1 MTAQPNHYKRI
12 IGPWTMLF
20 ASVSAIIG
28 SGWLFSG
35 YYSSKLA
42 GPAAIVAWC
51 LAAVLILIVAFTFA
65 EISSLIPIPGG
76 SSHLPN
82 ITHGILVSVV
92 FSWISWLT
100 LAVIPAIE
108 VQAVLQYAAY
118 FFPWLTSD
126 PNSIDT
132 TLSPEGYMV
141 AGLLLILFS
150 VTNIY
155 SLRFVMRFNSAIA
168 IWKIIIPILA
178 ALTLLVLSFHADNFS
193 QTGGFMPYGWHG
205 VFTAMAT
212 GGIIFAFNGFKNVVE
227 LAGEAK
233 NPKRTIPFALI
244 GSIVVCLV
252 VYILLQLGFIGAVPA
267 TSLTHGWSG
276 LSFPKSSSPLVTLL
290 AMGGSVFILG
300 VLYIDTLIAPFGAG
314 FIYVTAGS
322 RTLQAMS
329 KNHQM
334 PHPLQWV
341 NEKGIPITAILVNL
355 VLNFVFFFPFPGWKL
370 MVDFMT
376 SLMAFSYVLG
386 PVCLLALRYQLP
398 NRERVIKLPFGTLWS
413 FLALYICSL
422 MGYWT
427 GWGVIFKLG
436 IFIVFAVGFYLVYR
450 SFSKSA
456 REVPLD
462 FKASIWVFVYFS
474 GLILIS
480 YLGNFGGGKGYLS
493 FGSDFMVIALLTAFS
508 LFLAVKF
515 KVADRLVAERVQLLE
530 ENRLVHKTIVSEPV
544 SGLLKKEE
552 VI

>member
-1 MTAQPNHYKRI
+1 MKAQPNNYKRI

-42 GPAAIVAWC
+42 GPAAIISWC

-65 EISSLIPIPGG
+65 EISSLLPIPGG

-82 ITHGILVSVV
+82 VTHGILVSVI

-100 LAVIPAIE
+100 VAVIPAIE
-108 VQAVLQYAAY
+108 VQAALQYASY
-118 FFPWLTSD
+118 FFPWLSSD

-132 TLSPEGYMV
+132 TLSLHGYAV
-141 AGLLLILFS
+141 AGVLLVMFS
-150 VTNIY
+150 AANIY

-168 IWKIIIPILA
+168 VWKIIIPILA
-178 ALTLLVLSFHADNFS
+178 ALTLIILSFHAGNFT
-193 QTGGFMPYGWHG
+193 QTGGFMPYGAQG
-205 VFTAMAT
+205 VFAAIAT
-212 GGIIFAFNGFKNVVE
+212 GGVIFAFNGFKNVVE

-244 GSIVVCLV
+244 GSILVCLI
-252 VYILLQLGFIGAVPA
+252 VYILLQFGFIGAVPA
-267 TSLTHGWSG
+267 SSLVNGWAG

-300 VLYIDTLIAPFGAG
+300 VLYIDTLVAPLGAG
-314 FIYVTAGS
+314 FIYVTSGS

-329 KNHQM
+329 KNRQM
-334 PHPLQWV
+334 PHALKWV
-341 NEKGIPITAILVNL
+341 NQNGIPVTAILVNL
-355 VLNFVFFFPFPGWKL
+355 ALNFIFFFPFPGWKL
-370 MVDFMT
+370 MVDFMS

-398 NRERVIKLPFGTLWS
+398 DNTRVIKLPFGKLWS
-413 FLALYICSL
+413 FMALYICSL
-422 MGYWT
+422 IGYWT
-427 GWGVIFKLG
+427 GWHVIYKLA
-436 IFIVFAVGFYLVYR
+436 FFVAFSVVFYLGYR
-450 SFSKSA
+450 CFSKSA
-456 REVPLD
+456 REIPLD

-480 YLGNFGGGKGYLS
+480 YLGSFGGGTGYVP
-493 FGSDFMVIALLTAFS
+493 FGLDFIAIALLSALS
-508 LFLAVKF
+508 LFLAVKYR
-515 KVADRLVAERVQLLE
+515 VADSVVAKRVSDLLDTKKSTDE
-530 ENRLVHKTIVSEPV
+530 TTIITVSDATV
-544 SGLLKKEE
+544 LK
-552 VI
+552 